1 MARTTENLSTVK
13 VKNTLCNVISFIY
26 QIRINCQT
34 EKSRQKA
41 RGEGMFPSNY
51 LKKNVKHFKDK
62 NIC

>member
-26 QIRINCQT
+26 QIRINCPR

-51 LKKNVKHFKDK
+51 LKKL
-62 NIC
+62 

>member
-26 QIRINCQT
+26 QIRINCPR

-41 RGEGMFPSNY
+41 RGEGMFPSTY
-51 LKKNVKHFKDK
+51 F
-62 NIC
+62 